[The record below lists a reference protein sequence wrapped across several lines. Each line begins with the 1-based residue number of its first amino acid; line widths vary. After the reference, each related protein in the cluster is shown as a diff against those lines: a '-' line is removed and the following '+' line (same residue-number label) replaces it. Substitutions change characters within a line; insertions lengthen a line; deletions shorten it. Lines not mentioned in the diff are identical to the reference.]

1 MDGVFVFRRHPIRRR
16 GMDMAGVSLGA
27 GYRGGVF
34 CGPRVDGVGS
44 AEFWQI
50 TEGKDKA
57 LK

>member
-1 MDGVFVFRRHPIRRR
+1 MDV
-16 GMDMAGVSLGA
+16 AGVSLGA
-27 GYRGGVF
+27 GYWGGVF

-44 AEFWQI
+44 SEFWQI